1 MGFLNPSEVEMSL
14 ILAPPQTPSNE
25 LFWLIAS
32 S

>member
-1 MGFLNPSEVEMSL
+1 MGFLNPSEVAMSL

-25 LFWLIAS
+25 LFGLIAS